1 MPDSPNAVLIVDDN
15 YLVRAAL
22 RVLVEGSM
30 SLEVCGEASDG
41 TEAVERAKQLR
52 PSLVLMDL
60 SMPNMNGVQAAWLI
74 RQAVPRARIV
84 LFSLYADS
92 VGKTLATIAG
102 VDLVVAKSEGAAGLM
117 KALHP
122 ILENQAPGLC

>member
-1 MPDSPNAVLIVDDN
+1 MPDSSNAVLIVDDN

-30 SLEVCGEASDG
+30 SLEVCGEAADG
-41 TEAVERAKQLR
+41 TEAVERAKELR

-92 VGKTLATIAG
+92 VGKTLATRAG
-102 VDLVVAKSEGAAGLM
+102 VDLVVPKSEGAAGLM

-122 ILENQAPGLC
+122 ILANRAPRLC